1 MRLTYRENR
10 IRTCDPLVPN
20 QVLYQTELF
29 PDNRSIKLWPIK
41 NAPSR
46 SRTYN
51 LLIRSQTLYPVAL
64 WVRWNILF
72 ANAAALSGRR
82 DSNPRP
88 PPWQG
93 DVLPL
98 NYFRILVPTRGFEP
112 PTLWL
117 QIRCSASWAKSA
129 CLEIIYN
136 RQLLKFIKS
145 FKNCQAFIY

>member
-1 MRLTYRENR
+1 MTLHICFIETIFSFQWSTKRTTGIEPAFPAWKAGALAIVLHPHDLIVLASLPIAAGGIEPSTSRVWTGRSSQLSYTAITIFIVNRENR

-64 WVRWNILF
+64 WVHINF
-72 ANAAALSGRR
+72 
-82 DSNPRP
+82 
-88 PPWQG
+88 
-93 DVLPL
+93 
-98 NYFRILVPTRGFEP
+98 
-112 PTLWL
+112 
-117 QIRCSASWAKSA
+117 
-129 CLEIIYN
+129 
-136 RQLLKFIKS
+136 
-145 FKNCQAFIY
+145 